1 MKRSE
6 ALAGLSREHH
16 GALSLAVRA
25 RRTAVGNDA
34 AAVAAMAATVRERF
48 QRELLPHFEEE
59 ERCLLPVLA
68 RAGENALVARTLA
81 EHAELAA
88 LVASL
93 PEAGAGAL
101 LAFGDVLA
109 RHVRFEEREVFPALE
124 ALAGVASTWDLPAS
138 LSSPRPAIQG
148 RPHTV

>member
-25 RRTAVGNDA
+25 RRTAAGSDA
-34 AAVAAMAATVRERF
+34 AALAAMAATVRDRF

-59 ERCLLPVLA
+59 ERRLLPALA
-68 RAGENALVARTLA
+68 RAGENALAARTLA

-88 LVASL
+88 IVASL

-101 LAFGDVLA
+101 LAFADVLS
-109 RHVRFEEREVFPALE
+109 RHVRFEERELFPALE
-124 ALAGVASTWDLPAS
+124 ALAGEPATWDLPAS
-138 LSSPRPAIQG
+138 SSSPYPAIQG
-148 RPHTV
+148 HPHTS